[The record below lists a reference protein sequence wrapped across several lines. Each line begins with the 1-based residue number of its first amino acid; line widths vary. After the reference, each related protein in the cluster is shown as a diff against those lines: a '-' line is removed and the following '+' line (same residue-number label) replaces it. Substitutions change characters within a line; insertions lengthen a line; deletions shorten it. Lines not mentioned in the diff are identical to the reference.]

1 MMELYIWYYLGYNEI
16 YDWIKYIISEKSG
29 IAYIIIHNFA
39 KTKVDSYDSLPLEK
53 TMTFHNVIILTKSLS
68 IRIKLTATIIYS

>member
-39 KTKVDSYDSLPLEK
+39 KSK
-53 TMTFHNVIILTKSLS
+53 
-68 IRIKLTATIIYS
+68 